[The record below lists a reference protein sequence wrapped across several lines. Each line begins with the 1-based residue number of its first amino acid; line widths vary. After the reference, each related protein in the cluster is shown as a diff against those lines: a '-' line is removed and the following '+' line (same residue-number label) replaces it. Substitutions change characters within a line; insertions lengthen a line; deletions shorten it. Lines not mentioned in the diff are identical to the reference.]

1 MGAGVVTGAET
12 GASESAGASVG
23 GTRGG
28 EGAGAGA
35 SASARTGAG
44 PDVGGTDAG
53 ASGVDV
59 ESRIGWVDTE
69 LDVREVMVVESVED
83 VDKLGRDIPGEE
95 VVMVGEVDWAG
106 ADGTDAVTCRLE
118 CCVDGGGD
126 ERGHTAEATLLR
138 DTVDW
143 SCSKEDEIEVE

>member
-44 PDVGGTDAG
+44 ADVGGTDAG

-59 ESRIGWVDTE
+59 ESRIGWVEMSEIGVGCQRGDG
-69 LDVREVMVVESVED
+69 SG
-83 VDKLGRDIPGEE
+83 VDRGCRQTGTGHSGRGSGDGRRGGLGWSRWYGCCYLSPG
-95 VVMVGEVDWAG
+95 V
-106 ADGTDAVTCRLE
+106 
-118 CCVDGGGD
+118 
-126 ERGHTAEATLLR
+126 LR
-138 DTVDW
+138 
-143 SCSKEDEIEVE
+143 

>member
-1 MGAGVVTGAET
+1 M
-12 GASESAGASVG
+12 
-23 GTRGG
+23 
-28 EGAGAGA
+28 
-35 SASARTGAG
+35 
-44 PDVGGTDAG
+44 
-53 ASGVDV
+53 
-59 ESRIGWVDTE
+59 
-69 LDVREVMVVESVED
+69 DVREVMVVESVED